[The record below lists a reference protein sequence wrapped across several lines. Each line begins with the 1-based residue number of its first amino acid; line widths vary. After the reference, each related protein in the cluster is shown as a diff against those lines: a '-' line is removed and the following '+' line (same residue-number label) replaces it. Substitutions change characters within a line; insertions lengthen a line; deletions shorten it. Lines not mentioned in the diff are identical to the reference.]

1 MLDIRSKIRKM
12 SRGSKTDCKEDAGR
26 DYLDACPS
34 VKNEMGITGHDTGQ
48 KGGRDSFSGFPLVL
62 IF

>member
-1 MLDIRSKIRKM
+1 M